1 MSMMQKPSPLVAV
14 GGSAL
19 GFVRDNDFIQW
30 DDDIDLFAPLQ
41 SRSECI
47 KNLISLGL
55 EVEEKPES
63 PMQSLVSWIKCSDQ
77 RQIPV
82 SIDFFTTDQKTFI
95 DTFEDYSWEW
105 PTEMFTNC
113 HVVNVHGYQL
123 NVPNPPGVYLSHV
136 YGDSWATPNPE
147 FGYSDYQGTN

>member
-1 MSMMQKPSPLVAV
+1 
-14 GGSAL
+14 
-19 GFVRDNDFIQW
+19 
-30 DDDIDLFAPLQ
+30 
-41 SRSECI
+41 
-47 KNLISLGL
+47 
-55 EVEEKPES
+55 
-63 PMQSLVSWIKCSDQ
+63 MQSLVSWIKCSDQ

-136 YGDSWATPNPE
+136 YGD
-147 FGYSDYQGTN
+147 FGDAKTLSLVIQITREQNQNQYD